1 MEKIQTIEALAD
13 TVAALKRA
21 GKRVVH
27 CHGCF
32 DLLHIGHLRYFQ
44 QARALGDVLIVTL
57 TPDRFVDKGADRP
70 AFPESLRAE
79 ALSALSCVDH
89 VAINAWP
96 TAVETLHRLRPDC
109 YVKGMEFQNPAE
121 DYTGKMGVEAE
132 VAREL
137 GIELRFTGDIV
148 FSSTNL
154 INRHLS
160 NFSEEVRN
168 YLHLF
173 RGRFS
178 LDAVLG
184 VFDRMRSLK
193 VLVIGDTIVDD
204 YHYVTAIGKSS
215 KDPILAL
222 KHLSSDQFA
231 GGAVAIA
238 NQVAR
243 FVQEVELLTVLGG
256 QESQESFLRSSLAD
270 NLTARFFVHPGA
282 PTLVKRRFLES
293 YALTKLFEVYIEGDS
308 PLPLEVEAGMRAWL
322 AEHLSRFDLVIVAD
336 YGHGTITAPLVAD
349 LVASEVYLAVNTQA
363 NAGNRGY
370 HTISRY
376 ARADYV
382 CLAEPEVRLDARC
395 ISGEIH
401 PLLETVA
408 DRLCCRKISVTRGK
422 RGAIVRDA
430 GGGSVEVPAFVFNA
444 VDRVGAGD
452 AYLSVTAPA
461 AFLEVPN
468 EVIGLIGNALGSM
481 AVEIIGNQ
489 RAVEALALKKHIT
502 SILK

>member
-1 MEKIQTIEALAD
+1 MEKIQTIEALAE

-32 DLLHIGHLRYFQ
+32 DLLHIGHLRHFQ
-44 QARALGDVLIVTL
+44 QARALGDALIVTL
-57 TPDRFVDKGADRP
+57 TPDRFVDKGANRP
-70 AFPESLRAE
+70 AFPEALRAE
-79 ALSALSCVDH
+79 ALSALACVDY

-96 TAVETLHRLRPDC
+96 TAVETLHLLQPAY
-109 YVKGMEFQNPAE
+109 YVKGVEFRDAGE

-132 VAREL
+132 VARSL
-137 GIELRFTGDIV
+137 GVELRFTGDIV
-148 FSSTNL
+148 FSSTTL

-160 NFSEEVRN
+160 SFSEDVRN
-168 YLHLF
+168 YLQLF

-184 VFDRMRSLK
+184 VLDRMRDLK
-193 VLVIGDTIVDD
+193 VLVIGDAIIDD

-222 KHLSSDQFA
+222 KHISSDQFA
-231 GGAVAIA
+231 GGTVAIA
-238 NQVAR
+238 NQVAC
-243 FVQEVELLTVLGG
+243 FAGEVELLTVLGT
-256 QESQESFLRSSLAD
+256 QESHEPFLRGCLAR
-270 NLTARFFVHPGA
+270 NLTPRFFMHPGV

-293 YALTKLFEVYIEGDS
+293 YALTKLFEVYVEGDA
-308 PLPLEVEAGMRAWL
+308 PLPHPVETDMRAWL
-322 AEHLSRFDLVIVAD
+322 AGNLSRFDLVIVAD
-336 YGHGTITAPLVAD
+336 YGHGAITAPLVAD
-349 LVASEVYLAVNTQA
+349 LVASRAYLAVNTQA

-376 ARADYV
+376 ERADYV
-382 CLAEPEVRLDARC
+382 CLAEPEVRLERRC

-401 PLLETVA
+401 PLVFEVA
-408 DRLCCRKISVTRGK
+408 DSLHCRKISVTRGK
-422 RGAIVRDA
+422 HGSIVGDA
-430 GGGSVEVPAFVFNA
+430 SGESVDVPAFVFNA

-452 AYLSVTAPA
+452 AYLSATAPA
-461 AFLEVPN
+461 AFLDAPN

-489 RAVEALALKKHIT
+489 RAVDALALKKHIT

>member
-1 MEKIQTIEALAD
+1 MEKILPIETLAA
-13 TVAALKRA
+13 TVADLKRA
-21 GKRVVH
+21 GRRVVH

-44 QARALGDVLIVTL
+44 QARAFGDLLVVTL
-57 TPDRFVDKGADRP
+57 TPDRFVDKGANRP
-70 AFPESLRAE
+70 AFPEALRAE
-79 ALSALSCVDH
+79 ALSALACVDY

-96 TAVETLHRLRPDC
+96 TAVETLRLLQPDF
-109 YVKGMEFQNPAE
+109 YVKGTEFQDPE
-121 DYTGKMGVEAE
+121 GDYTGKMGAEAQ

-160 NFSEEVRN
+160 NFSEEVRH

-178 LDAVLG
+178 LEEVLG
-184 VFDRMRSLK
+184 VFDRMQRLK

-231 GGAVAIA
+231 GGAMAIA

-243 FVQEVELLTVLGG
+243 FVHSVELLTVLGG
-256 QESQESFLRSSLAD
+256 QESHEPFLRASLAE
-270 NLTARFFVHPGA
+270 NLTARFFVHPGV

-293 YALTKLFEVYIEGDS
+293 YALTKLFEVYIEGDA
-308 PLPLEVEAGMRAWL
+308 PLPQEVESDMRSWL
-322 AEHLSRFDLVIVAD
+322 AHHLSRFDLVIVAD
-336 YGHGTITAPLVAD
+336 YGHGAVPAELVAD
-349 LVASEVYLAVNTQA
+349 LVASGAYLAVNTQA

-382 CLAEPEVRLDARC
+382 CLAEPEVRLEMRRIA
-395 ISGEIH
+395 GEIH
-401 PLLETVA
+401 PLVEAVGDKL
-408 DRLCCRKISVTRGK
+408 RCRKISVTRGK
-422 RGAIVRDA
+422 RGVILRESS
-430 GGGSVEVPAFVFNA
+430 GESVEVPAFVFNA

-461 AFLEVPN
+461 AFLNVPN

-489 RAVEALALKKHIT
+489 RAVELLALKKHIT
-502 SILK
+502 AILK